1 MRRRTVA
8 IIAALVVGLLFGGAS
23 SAQYF
28 GKNKVKWD
36 RFDFKVLQTKHFD
49 VHYYPAQKEAAED
62 VARMAERWY
71 TRYSK
76 FFDHEFERKAIV
88 LYADHPDF
96 QQTTTID
103 STIGEG
109 LGGFTD
115 AFQNRIVMPLT
126 GTYEE
131 TDHVLGHEMVHVFQY
146 DIAFSRSRAG
156 GTDRNANFRMMS
168 LPLWMIEGLAEYLSQ
183 GRVDPQTA
191 MWVRDASITDKLPDR
206 QKLTNDPR
214 FSPYQYGQAFWAWVG
229 GRWGDEAVRE
239 LFLGAGVLGIDEA
252 FRKIVNMPSKD
263 AFAEWQKVS
272 RDQYE
277 AITKERTVRSAMG
290 SPLVTPRKRSFGA
303 SVDLAPSLSPD
314 GKYLA
319 FLSARGLF
327 SIDVFLANAE
337 TGEILAELAGPKSDP
352 HFESLRFIDSAGS
365 WAPDSE
371 AFAFVVFEGGDN
383 RLALLDVET
392 RTVTDRIEIPSV
404 GAITSPAWSPDGR
417 SIAFSGQAGGITD
430 IYVMDVETKRVTRLM
445 NDRYGDLQPAW
456 SPDGTQIAFAS
467 ERGEGTDLTAL
478 KYGPLRISV
487 IDVETKAIRTLPM
500 FDIAR
505 HINPQ
510 WAPDGKTI
518 WFVADPDGISDIF
531 QYDLQTGQITR
542 RTNVATGVS
551 GITDLSPALSVAAR
565 QGRVVYSLFT
575 DGGWELHT
583 LDPNTALAIE
593 TSFVSKIDAPGSILP
608 PSDAVEPIEVA
619 SYLKDPDAGLPPA
632 GGAAFKEKEYDRSLK
647 LDWVGP
653 PTVGVGVDSRGVG
666 VGGSIALGFAD
677 VLGTHKVGVFFQ
689 GGGTTSSLDALFGGQ
704 VYYLNQANRL
714 QWGGSLTHI
723 PFSTRYTLYDQRTVV
738 VDGEPALAEV
748 YQEVEERTT
757 LDEVAAI
764 SQYPFG
770 TTRRVEAS
778 VGYSHLGYEIGVDEF
793 VFINGQLVDQNDFKV
808 DDLESVG
815 YFRGAA
821 AFVGDSSRFGLASP
835 IAGTRYRFE
844 AATNT
849 GDLDFATFL
858 ADYRKYWFNRPVTL
872 AMRGIFLGRY
882 GDSAED
888 ARLNALDISNS
899 TLVRGYSDFSISE
912 CNPSP
917 GSSSCP
923 EVSRLLGSKMA
934 VFNLELRFPLF
945 GPREFGLITAPYFPT
960 ELAAFLDGGAAWT
973 ENEDV
978 DWTWE
983 RESAARV
990 PVFSAGVALR
1000 TILGGILPLQFYYAF
1015 PFQRPEKSS
1024 GEFGFLIIPGW

>member
-1 MRRRTVA
+1 MRNRSHALLLAVVA
-8 IIAALVVGLLFGGAS
+8 VLALALPA

-36 RFDFKVLQTKHFD
+36 RFEFEVLRTQHFD
-49 VHYYPAQKEAAED
+49 IHYYPEQKQAAED

-71 TRYSK
+71 ARLSK
-76 FFDHEFERKAIV
+76 FFDHQFDRKPIV
-88 LYADHPDF
+88 LYANHPDF

-126 GTYEE
+126 GTYAE

-146 DIAFSRSRAG
+146 DIAFSRSRSG
-156 GTDRNANFRMMS
+156 SGDRNANFRMMS
-168 LPLWMIEGLAEYLSQ
+168 LPLWMVEGLAEYLSQ

-191 MWVRDASITDKLPDR
+191 MWVRDAFIADKLPDR
-206 QKLTNDPR
+206 EKLTNDPR

-239 LFLGAGVLGIDEA
+239 LFLGAGILGIDEA

-263 AFAEWQKVS
+263 AFAEWQSVS
-272 RDQYE
+272 KDQYDE
-277 AITKERTVRSAMG
+277 ITKARVVPAALG
-290 SPLVTPRKRSFGA
+290 KPLVAPRKRTFGS

-327 SIDVFLANAE
+327 SIDIFLADAA
-337 TGEILAELAGPKSDP
+337 TGEIITELAGPRSDP

-392 RTVTDRIEIPSV
+392 RTVTDRVEIPGV

-417 SIAFSGQAGGITD
+417 QIAFSGQAGGITD
-430 IYVMDVETKRVTRLM
+430 IYLMDVETKRVERLT

-456 SPDGTQIAFAS
+456 SPDGKQIAFVS
-467 ERGEGTDLTAL
+467 ERGEGTDLDAL
-478 KYGPLRISV
+478 TYGPLRISV
-487 IDVETKAIRTLPM
+487 IDLETRQVRTLPM
-500 FDIAR
+500 FELAR

-518 WFVADPDGISDIF
+518 WFIADPEGISDIF
-531 QYDLQTGQITR
+531 QYDLASGQITR

-551 GITDLSPALSVAAR
+551 GITDMSPALSVALR
-565 QGRVVYSLFT
+565 QGRVVYSLFN

-583 LDPNTALAIE
+583 LDPKSAPAIE
-593 TSFVSKIDAPGSILP
+593 TSFVSKLNPPAAILP
-608 PSDAVEPIEVA
+608 PAEQVEPLTVA
-619 SYLKDPDAGLPPA
+619 SYLKAPAMGLPEA
-632 GGAAFKEKEYDRSLK
+632 GKAFTEQKYDRSLK

-704 VYYLNQANRL
+704 VYYLNQASRF
-714 QWGGSLTHI
+714 QWGGSLTHL
-723 PFSTRYTLYDQRTVV
+723 PYSTRYTLYDQEQVV
-738 VDGEPALAEV
+738 IDGQPAIAEI

-757 LDEVAAI
+757 LDEVSFI

-770 TTRRVEAS
+770 RTRRVEGS
-778 VGYSHLGYEIGVDEF
+778 IGYNHLSYDIGVDEF
-793 VFINGQLVDQNDFKV
+793 VFVNGVLVSEDDFEV
-808 DDLESVG
+808 PGLESVG
-815 YFRGAA
+815 YVRGAA
-821 AFVGDSSRFGLASP
+821 AFVGDSSMFGLASP
-835 IAGTRYRFE
+835 IAGTRYRYE
-844 AATNT
+844 AAVNS
-849 GDLDFATFL
+849 GDLDYQSFL
-858 ADYRKYWFNRPVTL
+858 ADHRKYWFKRPVTL
-872 AMRGIFLGRY
+872 AMRGLFLGRY

-888 ARLNALDISNS
+888 PRLNALDISNS
-899 TLVRGYSDFSISE
+899 TLVRGYQDYSISE

-923 EVSRLLGSKMA
+923 EVSRLLGSKIA
-934 VFNLELRFPLF
+934 VLNVEFRVPLF

-960 ELAAFLDGGAAWT
+960 ELIAFFEGGAAWT
-973 ENEDV
+973 ENQDV
-978 DWTWE
+978 DWTFD
-983 RESAARV
+983 RNTSARV
-990 PVFSAGVALR
+990 PVFSVGIATR
-1000 TILGGILPLQFYYAF
+1000 TILGGILPIQFYYAF

>member
-1 MRRRTVA
+1 MRLHARAIVLAFVA
-8 IIAALVVGLLFGGAS
+8 CLAFAGS
-23 SAQYF
+23 SGAQYF

-36 RFDFKVLQTKHFD
+36 NFKFQVLQTKHFD
-49 VHYYPAQKEAAED
+49 IHYYPEQKQAAED

-71 TRYSK
+71 ARYSK
-76 FFDHEFERKAIV
+76 FFDHEFERKSIV

-126 GTYEE
+126 GTYAE

-146 DIAFSRSRAG
+146 DIAYSKSRGSSG
-156 GTDRNANFRMMS
+156 DRNANFRMMS

-191 MWVRDASITDKLPDR
+191 MWVRDAFISDKLPDR
-206 QKLTNDPR
+206 EKLTSDPR

-272 RDQYE
+272 KDQY
-277 AITKERTVRSAMG
+277 ADVVKARMTPAALG
-290 SPLVTPRKRSFGA
+290 APLVAPRKRTFGS
-303 SVDLAPSLSPD
+303 SVDLAPSVSPD
-314 GKYLA
+314 GRYLA

-327 SIDVFLANAE
+327 SIDIFLANAE
-337 TGEILAELAGPKSDP
+337 TGEIIAELAGPRSDP
-352 HFESLRFIDSAGS
+352 HFESLRFIDSAGT
-365 WAPDSE
+365 WAPDDES
-371 AFAFVVFEGGDN
+371 FAFVVFEGGDN
-383 RLALLDVET
+383 RLAILDVES
-392 RTVTDRIEIPSV
+392 RKVTERIELPGI
-404 GAITSPAWSPDGR
+404 GAISSPAWSPDGR
-417 SIAFSGQAGGITD
+417 EIAFSGQAGGITD
-430 IYVMDVETKRVTRLM
+430 IYVMDVETKRIERLT

-456 SPDGTQIAFAS
+456 SPDGKEIAFVS
-467 ERGEGTDLTAL
+467 ERGEGTDLDEL

-487 IDVETKAIRTLPM
+487 INLETKQIRTLPM

-510 WAPDGKTI
+510 WAPDGKSI
-518 WFVADPDGISDIF
+518 WFVADPDGVSDIF
-531 QYDLQTGQITR
+531 QYDLKSGQITR

-565 QGRVVYSLFT
+565 QGRVVYSLFN
-575 DGGWELHT
+575 DGGWEIRT
-583 LDPNTALAIE
+583 LDPKSEVSIE
-593 TSFVSKIDAPGSILP
+593 TSFVSQLNAPASILP

-619 SYLKDPDAGLPPA
+619 TYLKDSGGGLPPM
-632 GGAAFKEKEYDRSLK
+632 GRAFTEKKYDRSLH
-647 LDWVGP
+647 LDWIGP

-677 VLGTHKVGVFFQ
+677 VLGTHKVGVFLQ
-689 GGGTTSSLDALFGGQ
+689 GGGTTSALDALFGGQ
-704 VYYLNQANRL
+704 VYYLNQANRI

-723 PFSTRYTLYDQRTVV
+723 PYSTRYTLYGQETVV
-738 VDGEPALAEV
+738 IDGVPTLTEV
-748 YQEVEERTT
+748 YQDIEERTT
-757 LDEVAAI
+757 LDEVALI

-770 TTRRVEAS
+770 RTRRIEATA
-778 VGYSHLGYEIGVDEF
+778 GYSHLGYEIGVDEF
-793 VFINGQLVDQNDFKV
+793 LFVNGDLVDENDYTV
-808 DDLESVG
+808 ETIPSVG

-821 AFVGDSSRFGLASP
+821 AFVGDSSMFGFASP

-844 AATNT
+844 IAQNS
-849 GDLDFATFL
+849 GDLDFQTIL
-858 ADYRKYWFNRPVTL
+858 ADYRKYFFNRPVTL
-872 AMRGIFLGRY
+872 AVRGLFLGRY

-888 ARLNALDISNS
+888 PRLNALDLSNS
-899 TLVRGYSDFSISE
+899 TLVRGYTDYAGKE
-912 CNPSP
+912 CTQLP
-917 GSSSCP
+917 GYGACP
-923 EVSRLLGSKMA
+923 EVARLLGSKMA
-934 VFNLELRFPLF
+934 VMNIELRVPLL
-945 GPREFGLITAPYFPT
+945 GPREFGLITAPSFPT
-960 ELAAFLDGGAAWT
+960 ELVAFVDGGAAWT
-973 ENEDV
+973 ENQEV

-983 RESAARV
+983 RDTPARV
-990 PVFSAGVALR
+990 PVFSAGIATR
-1000 TILGGILPLQFYYAF
+1000 TVLGGIIPIQLYYAF
-1015 PFQRPEKSS
+1015 PFQRPERSS
-1024 GEFGFLIIPGW
+1024 GEFGVLIIPGW